1 MPFTTQPATE
11 KETQT
16 MNEST
21 KPETAAAVKPQ
32 FQVVGEEVD
41 PFTELLNAITETQEQ
56 ARQTLD
62 KAGKLAKLVR
72 ETQRAVKAK
81 EKDFTRTQRL
91 IADLKKVSGF

>member
-1 MPFTTQPATE
+1 MT
-11 KETQT
+11 
-16 MNEST
+16 EST
-21 KPETAAAVKPQ
+21 KPETAATVKPQ

-41 PFTELLNAITETQEQ
+41 PFAELLSAIAETQEQ